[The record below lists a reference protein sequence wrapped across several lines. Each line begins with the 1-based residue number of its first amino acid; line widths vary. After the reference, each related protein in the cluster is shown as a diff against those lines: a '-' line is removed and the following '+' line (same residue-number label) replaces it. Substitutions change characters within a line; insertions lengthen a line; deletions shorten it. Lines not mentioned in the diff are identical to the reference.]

1 MSAPMRVAVLGSTGS
16 IGLNTLDVLER
27 HRDRYAVFALAARSN
42 VARLREQCLQ
52 HRPRFAVVV
61 DNSAAALL
69 AAQLRSAGSS
79 TEVLVGEQALSEI
92 AAHAEVDTIMAAIVG
107 AAGLASSLA
116 AARAGK
122 RILLANK
129 EALVMSG
136 PLFMQAVREG
146 GATLIPVDSEHNAI
160 FQCMGGSRVAGVR
173 RVLLTASGGPFLRT
187 PAADL
192 RNVTPDQACAHPRW
206 VMGRK
211 ISVDSATLMNKGL
224 ELIEACLLF
233 GLPARQVEVVV
244 HPQSIVHSLVEYVDG
259 SMLAQLGNPDMR
271 TPIAH
276 ALGWPERLSS
286 GVESLDILR
295 AARLDFEA
303 PDLERFPA
311 LALARSAA
319 EAGGTAPAVLNA
331 ANEVAVGAFLE
342 GRCRFP
348 DIVALIERVL
358 ARDAGDAGGLRSRYS
373 GCRRL
378 GTPRGADCNR
388 RPCRSPCMISTDTPL
403 QFLISIAAFIVAIGV
418 LVAVHEFGH
427 FWVARR
433 LGIRVLRFS
442 IGFGKP
448 LYRRVLGKDPVEF
461 VIAAIPLGGYVKLL
475 DEREGNVAERDLPR
489 AFNRQPVWKRI
500 ADAARRAG
508 VQPHFRNRAVLGVVY
523 GRRAGAQADHRR
535 DHAGLDRRARRAA
548 LRGRDRAGRRPAD
561 ADAGSGDAGDHRGP
575 DRRRHDRHAR
585 ARRRWLASASFRSSS
600 ATAAA
605 R

>member
-1 MSAPMRVAVLGSTGS
+1 MSAPLRIAVLGSTGS

-69 AAQLRSAGSS
+69 ATQLRSAGSS
-79 TEVLVGEQALSEI
+79 TEVLVGEQALSDI
-92 AAHAEVDTIMAAIVG
+92 AAHVEVDTIMAAIVG

-192 RNVTPDQACAHPRW
+192 RHVTPDQACAHPRW

-211 ISVDSATLMNKGL
+211 ISVDSAT
-224 ELIEACLLF
+224 
-233 GLPARQVEVVV
+233 LPARQVEVVV

-348 DIVALIERVL
+348 DIVALIEQVL
-358 ARDAGDAGGLRSRYS
+358 ARMPAMPAG
-373 GCRRL
+373 CV
-378 GTPRGADCNR
+378 AD
-388 RPCRSPCMISTDTPL
+388 IL
-403 QFLISIAAFIVAIGV
+403 AADG
-418 LVAVHEFGH
+418 
-427 FWVARR
+427 WARR
-433 LGIRVLRFS
+433 
-442 IGFGKP
+442 
-448 LYRRVLGKDPVEF
+448 EAQ
-461 VIAAIPLGGYVKLL
+461 AAIAGP
-475 DEREGNVAERDLPR
+475 
-489 AFNRQPVWKRI
+489 
-500 ADAARRAG
+500 AG
-508 VQPHFRNRAVLGVVY
+508 V
-523 GRRAGAQADHRR
+523 
-535 DHAGLDRRARRAA
+535 HA
-548 LRGRDRAGRRPAD
+548 
-561 ADAGSGDAGDHRGP
+561 
-575 DRRRHDRHAR
+575 
-585 ARRRWLASASFRSSS
+585 
-600 ATAAA
+600 
-605 R
+605 